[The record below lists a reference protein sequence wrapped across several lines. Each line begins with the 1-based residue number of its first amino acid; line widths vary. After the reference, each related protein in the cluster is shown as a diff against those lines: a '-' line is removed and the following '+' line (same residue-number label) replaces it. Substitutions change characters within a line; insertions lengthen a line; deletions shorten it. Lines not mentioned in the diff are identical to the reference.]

1 MKIKNN
7 FLEQHAI
14 ILSKLRCPTRP
25 QHLVARQRLLT
36 WLDKNQNNALILIQA
51 PAGFGKT
58 TLLANWFEQ
67 QENKKCWFTA
77 DELDNDFPRFVTYL
91 FALLAQAPDKKLARF
106 CSDTTKINST
116 NLLQIV
122 DFFCQQL
129 SHFCHPPLL
138 IIDDWHCI
146 SEPLIIEL
154 VAKILDRARLKMHLV
169 VASRLPILGLSSVVA
184 ADNKFCELSMKELK
198 FTGQETSVFFDDLPV
213 RNYIHRDK
221 QLLQEVDGWVA
232 ALQLIRISHF
242 SEPSWQRSLDLQQRR
257 MIGDYLLE
265 EIISTLDQQTLV
277 FLAATSICRRFNL
290 ELAQALTSQAS
301 AGPILQR
308 LQQRQLF
315 VTTTG
320 RKDVWYRYHSIFRDA
335 VIKHCQACLPLGL
348 SALNL
353 IAAQWWLERGHY
365 LESADHFIASGDRD
379 ALIVF
384 IVNWGWELYR
394 KGQYPVL
401 NLCFDALSW
410 EQIIAQ
416 PYLTLTFAWLS
427 LVNERTDL
435 ASAVVNE
442 GEQFFLANSE
452 LTPTIYSGLAGVKAA
467 IAAIQE
473 DYAEAIHWG
482 QAAIM
487 QADDKQLQ
495 WERCQAYLALAEAYF
510 NNCDFPVA
518 LAYSQKAEAVCVQN
532 NYTTL
537 KVRTFHLQARILYQ
551 QNKLE
556 HSLALQEAAL
566 NIGRDQGLS
575 KIFPLDHLYR
585 THAATLKTLH
595 RYSSAQQYL
604 SLAESIKRPSGNY
617 WYYPTLVEKLV
628 IAMASGELSNE
639 ALLKLAT
646 DIHQLE
652 QQHSFCQAWRV
663 EAKAALVLYWIYSGR
678 ISKLRSYLRL
688 PTGQGQSVVSFGNT
702 VSWTRAVAY
711 IARNEFDRAIAL
723 LEKLHD
729 QGMARGAALFCL
741 QIRITQGIAHY
752 LHADPELGC
761 QMLLAESAQL
771 GFEHLFKLLV
781 NVFQLTAN
789 ESQTEFLIA
798 QGLPIESRFNTS
810 FEHSR
815 ALIFKVLTRREI
827 RVLYLLTT
835 GLKNKDIASD
845 MNIAVSTVRSHIKSI
860 NRKLA
865 FETRADAVEL
875 ARNLKL
881 EA

>member
-14 ILSKLRCPTRP
+14 LSSKLRCPTRP
-25 QHLVARQRLLT
+25 QHLIARNRLLT
-36 WLDKNQNNALILIQA
+36 WLDENQTNALTLIQA

-58 TLLANWFEQ
+58 TLLASWFEQ
-67 QENKKCWFTA
+67 QENQKCWFTA

-91 FALLAQAPDKKLARF
+91 FALLAQVPDKKVARF

-129 SHFCHPPLL
+129 SHFCRPPLL
-138 IIDDWHCI
+138 VIDDWHCI

-154 VAKILDRARLKMHLV
+154 LAMILERARDKMHLV
-169 VASRLPILGLSSVVA
+169 VASRLPILGLSCVLQ
-184 ADNKFCELSMKELK
+184 ADYKFCELSMKDLK
-198 FTGQETSVFFDDLPV
+198 FTEQETSVFFDDLSV
-213 RNYIHRDK
+213 RHYIHQDK
-221 QLLQEVDGWVA
+221 QLLHEVDGWVA
-232 ALQLIRISHF
+232 ALQLIRISHL
-242 SEPSWQRSLDLQQRR
+242 SEPSWQPSLDLQQRR

-265 EIISTLDQQTLV
+265 EIISTLDQPTLV

-290 ELAQALTSQAS
+290 ELAQALTSPTS
-301 AGPILQR
+301 AGPILEHLQR
-308 LQQRQLF
+308 RQLF

-320 RKDVWYRYHSIFRDA
+320 RKDVWYRYHSIFRAA

-353 IAAQWWLERGHY
+353 IAAQWWLERGYY

-379 ALIVF
+379 ALMAF

-442 GEQFFLANSE
+442 GEQVFLANDE

-473 DYAEAIHWG
+473 NYGEAIQWG

-510 NNCDFPVA
+510 NNWDFPVA
-518 LAYSQKAEAVCVQN
+518 LAYGQKAEAVCVQN

-537 KVRTFHLQARILYQ
+537 KVRTFHLQARIFYQ

-556 HSLALQEAAL
+556 QSMALQQAAL
-566 NIGRDQGLS
+566 DIGRDQGLS

-604 SLAESIKRPSGNY
+604 KLAESIKRPSGNY
-617 WYYPTLVEKLV
+617 WHYPTLVEKLT

-639 ALLKLAT
+639 ALLKMAT
-646 DIHQLE
+646 NIRQLE
-652 QQHSFCQAWRV
+652 QRHSFCQAWRV
-663 EAKAALVLYWIYSGR
+663 EGESALVLYWIYSGR
-678 ISKLRSYLRL
+678 VSKLRSYLRV
-688 PTGQGQSVVSFGNT
+688 PKVQAVASFGNT
-702 VSWTRAVAY
+702 HLWTRALAY
-711 IARNEFDRAIAL
+711 IARNEFDRAVHL
-723 LEKLHD
+723 LDDLHA
-729 QGMARGAALFCL
+729 QGLARRAGLFCL
-741 QIRITQGIAHY
+741 QIRITQGIAHF
-752 LHADPELGC
+752 LLADPQQGC
-761 QMLLAESAQL
+761 QMLLAESTQL

-781 NVFQLTAN
+781 NVFQLTEN
-789 ESQTEFLIA
+789 ECQAAYLVA
-798 QGLPIESRFNTS
+798 QGLPIASRFNTN

-815 ALIFKVLTRREI
+815 ALIFRVLTRREI

-835 GLKNKDIASD
+835 GLKNREIGSD
-845 MNIAVSTVRSHIKSI
+845 MNIEVSTVRSHIKSI

-865 FETRADAVEL
+865 LETRADAVEL

-881 EA
+881 EV

>member
-1 MKIKNN
+1 M
-7 FLEQHAI
+7 E
-14 ILSKLRCPTRP
+14 
-25 QHLVARQRLLT
+25 
-36 WLDKNQNNALILIQA
+36 D
-51 PAGFGKT
+51 
-58 TLLANWFEQ
+58 
-67 QENKKCWFTA
+67 
-77 DELDNDFPRFVTYL
+77 
-91 FALLAQAPDKKLARF
+91 
-106 CSDTTKINST
+106 
-116 NLLQIV
+116 
-122 DFFCQQL
+122 
-129 SHFCHPPLL
+129 
-138 IIDDWHCI
+138 
-146 SEPLIIEL
+146 
-154 VAKILDRARLKMHLV
+154 
-169 VASRLPILGLSSVVA
+169 
-184 ADNKFCELSMKELK
+184 LK
-198 FTGQETSVFFDDLPV
+198 FTEQETSAFFDDLSV
-213 RNYIHRDK
+213 RHYIHQDK

-232 ALQLIRISHF
+232 ALQLIRISHL
-242 SEPSWQRSLDLQQRR
+242 SEPSWQPSLDLQQRR

-265 EIISTLDQQTLV
+265 EIISTLDQPTLV

-290 ELAQALTSQAS
+290 ELAQALTSLTS
-301 AGPILQR
+301 AGPILEH

-320 RKDVWYRYHSIFRDA
+320 RKDVWYRYHSIFRAA

-353 IAAQWWLERGHY
+353 IAAQWWLERGYY

-401 NLCFDALSW
+401 NHCFDALSW

-427 LVNERTDL
+427 LVNERTGL

-442 GEQFFLANSE
+442 GEQIFLANGE

-473 DYAEAIHWG
+473 DYGEAIQWG
-482 QAAIM
+482 QAAII

-518 LAYSQKAEAVCVQN
+518 LAYTQKAEAVCVQN

-537 KVRTFHLQARILYQ
+537 KVRTFHLQARILFQ

-556 HSLALQEAAL
+556 QSLALQQAAL
-566 NIGRDQGLS
+566 DIGRDQGLS

-585 THAATLKTLH
+585 THASTLKTLH
-595 RYSSAQQYL
+595 RYSLAQQYL
-604 SLAESIKRPSGNY
+604 TLAESIKRPSGNY
-617 WYYPTLVEKLV
+617 WRYPTLVEQLI
-628 IAMASGELSNE
+628 IAMASGKQSNE

-646 DIHQLE
+646 DICQLE
-652 QQHSFCQAWRV
+652 QHHRFCQAWRV
-663 EAKAALVLYWIYSGR
+663 EGEAALVLYWIYAGR
-678 ISKLRSYLRL
+678 VSKLRSYLRV
-688 PTGQGQSVVSFGNT
+688 PKGPAQAVVSFGNT
-702 VSWTRAVAY
+702 ESWTRALAY
-711 IARNEFDRAIAL
+711 MARNEFDRAVHL
-723 LEKLHD
+723 LDASHA
-729 QGMARGAALFCL
+729 QGMAQGAALFCL
-741 QIRITQGIAHY
+741 QVRITQGIAHFM
-752 LHADPELGC
+752 HADPEQGC
-761 QMLLAESAQL
+761 QMLRAESAEL

-789 ESQTEFLIA
+789 ECQAEFLIA
-798 QGLPIESRFNTS
+798 HGLPIESRFNIN

-815 ALIFKVLTRREI
+815 ALIFRVLTRREI

-835 GLKNKDIASD
+835 GLKNKEIATD
-845 MNIAVSTVRSHIKSI
+845 MNITVSTVRSHIKSI

>member
-14 ILSKLRCPTRP
+14 LSSKLRCPTRP
-25 QHLVARQRLLT
+25 QHLIARNRLLMR
-36 WLDKNQNNALILIQA
+36 LDENQTNALTLIQA

-58 TLLANWFEQ
+58 TLLGSWFEQ
-67 QENKKCWFTA
+67 QENQKGWFTA

-91 FALLAQAPDKKLARF
+91 FALLAQMPDKKVARF

-122 DFFCQQL
+122 EFFCQQL
-129 SHFCHPPLL
+129 RHFCRPPLL
-138 IIDDWHCI
+138 VIDDWHCI
-146 SEPLIIEL
+146 SEPLIVEL
-154 VAKILDRARLKMHLV
+154 LAKILERAHDKMHLV
-169 VASRLPILGLSSVVA
+169 VASRLPILGLSCVLK
-184 ADNKFCELSMKELK
+184 ADYKFCELSMEDLK
-198 FTGQETSVFFDDLPV
+198 FTEQETSAFFDDLSV
-213 RNYIHRDK
+213 RHYIHQDK

-232 ALQLIRISHF
+232 ALQLIRISHL
-242 SEPSWQRSLDLQQRR
+242 SEPSWQPSLDLQQRR

-265 EIISTLDQQTLV
+265 EIISTLDQPTLV

-290 ELAQALTSQAS
+290 ELAQALTSLTS
-301 AGPILQR
+301 AGPILEH

-320 RKDVWYRYHSIFRDA
+320 RKDVWYRYHSIFRAA

-353 IAAQWWLERGHY
+353 IAAQWWLERGYY

-401 NLCFDALSW
+401 NHCFDALSW

-427 LVNERTDL
+427 LVNERTGL

-442 GEQFFLANSE
+442 GEQIFLANGE

-473 DYAEAIHWG
+473 DYGEAIQWG
-482 QAAIM
+482 QAAII

-518 LAYSQKAEAVCVQN
+518 LAYTQKAEAVCVQN

-537 KVRTFHLQARILYQ
+537 KVRTFHLQARILFQ

-556 HSLALQEAAL
+556 QSLALQQAAL
-566 NIGRDQGLS
+566 DIGRDQGLS

-585 THAATLKTLH
+585 THASTLKTLH
-595 RYSSAQQYL
+595 RYSLAQQYL
-604 SLAESIKRPSGNY
+604 TLAESIKRPSGNY
-617 WYYPTLVEKLV
+617 WRYPTLVEQLI
-628 IAMASGELSNE
+628 IAMASGKQSNE

-646 DIHQLE
+646 DICQLE
-652 QQHSFCQAWRV
+652 QHHRFCQAWRV
-663 EAKAALVLYWIYSGR
+663 EGEAALVLYWIYAGR
-678 ISKLRSYLRL
+678 VSKLRSYLRV
-688 PTGQGQSVVSFGNT
+688 PKGPAQAVVSFGNT
-702 VSWTRAVAY
+702 ESWTRALAY
-711 IARNEFDRAIAL
+711 MARNEFDRAVHL
-723 LEKLHD
+723 LDASHA
-729 QGMARGAALFCL
+729 QGMAQGAALFCL
-741 QIRITQGIAHY
+741 QVRITQGIAHFM
-752 LHADPELGC
+752 HADPEQGC
-761 QMLLAESAQL
+761 QMLRAESAEL

-789 ESQTEFLIA
+789 ECQAEFLIA
-798 QGLPIESRFNTS
+798 HGLPIESRFNIN

-815 ALIFKVLTRREI
+815 ALIFRVLTRREI

-835 GLKNKDIASD
+835 GLKNKEIATD
-845 MNIAVSTVRSHIKSI
+845 MNITVSTVRSHIKSI